1 MTSDELELAALD
13 ISDKLE
19 ADGDDDLADT
29 IRQLVVRYR
38 TALIT
43 ANNYKK
49 ALEAM
54 DHAR

>member
-38 TALIT
+38 AALIT

>member
-19 ADGDDDLADT
+19 ADGDDDLAEI

-38 TALIT
+38 AALIT